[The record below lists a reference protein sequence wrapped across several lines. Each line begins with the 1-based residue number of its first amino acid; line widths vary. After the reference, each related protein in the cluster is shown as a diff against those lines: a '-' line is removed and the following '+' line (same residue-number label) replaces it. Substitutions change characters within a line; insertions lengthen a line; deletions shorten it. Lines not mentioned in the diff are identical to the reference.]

1 MRAGAPFLAP
11 SCMDFTFHW
20 FIGELSRFL
29 QEEGA
34 VPWGDLLIWRAKTL
48 FFSKGTH
55 RRCLLSSDLLFPWIL
70 VGIGALERE
79 GWNIKEAATGKVCN
93 SAILGR
99 SSLRRERN
107 WSCPFPLA
115 VMGPLETSFIRSW
128 AYWIYSRSNFVYS
141 ISVIPDMQIYCMKI
155 ILLSR

>member
-70 VGIGALERE
+70 VGIGALERK
-79 GWNIKEAATGKVCN
+79 GRNIKEATIGKVCN

-107 WSCPFPLA
+107 WSCPFTLA
-115 VMGPLETSFIRSW
+115 VVGPLEAFFFSSW
-128 AYWIYSRSNFVYS
+128 AYWSYFLSSLGYS
-141 ISVIPDMQIYCMKI
+141 ILLIPDLHIYCMKI
-155 ILLSR
+155 ILLCK